1 MKLSSPRL
9 FVRELMIT
17 GAFALVFALRGVVT
31 AHAQHPIDIQRLSAE
46 GDHFKALSLYELLPH
61 RQFDTDTYVSAAK
74 SAWALGLTK
83 QATSLFDSVLRGD
96 SLSPEDRA
104 RVTLSRGV
112 IDFQEERFQEAALFA
127 EKAAS
132 LLPEKSPLRGR
143 ALLLLGQSLLKVGAY
158 ATAEEKLLRSL
169 ADSIQSDRP
178 EVVFALGTAQVKLG
192 KLTDA
197 EKSFK
202 AVPTEDARAP
212 MAVRSLASIA
222 LQTNQ
227 SERARFWFE
236 RGRSSY
242 PEAFLDSWA
251 DYGVTKAALEA
262 GDVER
267 ARLVVEKAEKRFP
280 PSDAWLILMRAALE
294 NAEWKGGTEG
304 QKP

>member
-1 MKLSSPRL
+1 MKRRALATIVSAVS
-9 FVRELMIT
+9 MA
-17 GAFALVFALRGVVT
+17 GAAGT
-31 AHAQHPIDIQRLSAE
+31 ANAQHPIDIQRLSAE

-83 QATSLFDSVLRGD
+83 QAIALFDSVLRGD
-96 SLSPEDRA
+96 ALSSEDRA
-104 RVTLSRGV
+104 RITLSRGV
-112 IDFQEERFQEAALFA
+112 IDFQEERYQEAALFA
-127 EKAAS
+127 EKASA

-158 ATAEEKLLRSL
+158 ATAEEKLLRAL
-169 ADSIQSDRP
+169 ADSTQSDRP
-178 EVVFALGTAQVKLG
+178 EIVFALGSAQIKLG

-202 AVPTEDARAP
+202 AVPTEDSRAP
-212 MAVRSLASIA
+212 LALRSLASIA

-227 SERARFWFE
+227 SERAQFWFE

-251 DYGVTKAALEA
+251 DYGMTKAALESGNINHA
-262 GDVER
+262 RAVVER
-267 ARLVVEKAEKRFP
+267 AEKRFP
-280 PSDAWLILMRAALE
+280 PSDTWLILMRAALE
-294 NAEWKGGTEG
+294 HAEWNRGTEG
-304 QKP
+304 QKQ

>member
-1 MKLSSPRL
+1 M
-9 FVRELMIT
+9 T
-17 GAFALVFALRGVVT
+17 GALALALALGGIIT

-96 SLSPEDRA
+96 SLSLDDQA

-127 EKAAS
+127 EKAAA

-178 EVVFALGTAQVKLG
+178 EVVFALGSAQLKLG

-202 AVPTEDARAP
+202 AVPTEDVRAP

-222 LQTNQ
+222 LQTSQ
-227 SERARFWFE
+227 SDRARFWFA

-251 DYGVTKAALEA
+251 DYGVTKAALDA
-262 GDVER
+262 GDIGH
-267 ARLVVEKAEKRFP
+267 ARSVVEKAEKRFP

-294 NAEWKGGTEG
+294 NAEWKGVTEG

>member
-1 MKLSSPRL
+1 
-9 FVRELMIT
+9 VIV
-17 GAFALVFALRGVVT
+17 GALTLIVT
-31 AHAQHPIDIQRLSAE
+31 LTSFRAAHAEHPIDIQRLSAE

-61 RQFDTDTYVSAAK
+61 RQFDTDTYLSAAK
-74 SAWALGLTK
+74 SAWALGLSK
-83 QATSLFDSVLRGD
+83 QATALFDAVLRGD
-96 SLSPEDRA
+96 TLSSEERA
-104 RVTLSRGV
+104 RVTLSRGI

-227 SERARFWFE
+227 GDRARFWFE

-262 GDVER
+262 GDIGHAR
-267 ARLVVEKAEKRFP
+267 AVVEKAEKRFP

-294 NAEWKGGTEG
+294 HAEWKGMTEG
-304 QKP
+304 QRP

>member
-1 MKLSSPRL
+1 MKLQSSRL
-9 FVRELMIT
+9 CTRRKVMAGVLTLAVTLSGSIT
-17 GAFALVFALRGVVT
+17 AQ
-31 AHAQHPIDIQRLSAE
+31 AQHPIDIQRLSAE

-83 QATSLFDSVLRGD
+83 QAVALFDSVLRSD
-96 SLSPEDRA
+96 TLSPEDRA

-127 EKAAS
+127 EKATS

-169 ADSIQSDRP
+169 ADSITSDRP

-236 RGRSSY
+236 R
-242 PEAFLDSWA
+242 
-251 DYGVTKAALEA
+251 
-262 GDVER
+262 
-267 ARLVVEKAEKRFP
+267 
-280 PSDAWLILMRAALE
+280 
-294 NAEWKGGTEG
+294 
-304 QKP
+304 